1 MSAILKYLNYIGCY
15 RILVAFLALWL
26 IIVVMSA
33 LPMLGTNVTNSDT
46 KVAERLTRALSD
58 LEALRKQ
65 NEELREI
72 FKDISVK

>member
-1 MSAILKYLNYIGCY
+1 
-15 RILVAFLALWL
+15 
-26 IIVVMSA
+26 MSA
-33 LPMLGTNVTNSDT
+33 LPMLSTSVTNSDI
-46 KVAERLTRALSD
+46 KVTDRLTRALND

>member
-15 RILVAFLALWL
+15 RILIVFLALWL
-26 IIVVMSA
+26 TIVVMSA
-33 LPMLGTNVTNSDT
+33 LPMLSTNVPNSDI
-46 KVAERLTRALSD
+46 KVTDRLTRALND